1 MAAIPGI
8 RFDITGAS
16 GSQGLLTPKSG
27 WRCYVLPRGGYASQ
41 DSTGTLLTFD
51 SAAIAGR
58 FAALD
63 WIQAGLSAANIR
75 QVAAVGG
82 NSLSVSGAAL
92 TVAENDRIF
101 IIGSTEPT
109 ISGGSV
115 TYSTPATTVRQRDDD
130 GSDLYANSMITT
142 NADGLVQFFSTPAVY
157 DCVIQDGNRALQGS
171 LIDVPVGVAEGVS
184 TSQATVFGATV
195 TINAALGITG
205 WATFGQTVTMNAAL
219 GVTGWATFGATVTMN
234 ANAGVTG
241 TFAVGATSTFTG
253 KAAFGNSVSI
263 DGALGVTGIA
273 GFSGRVYLTERIA
286 QTVTTGSNTFT
297 GSIASTLDVTGRRL
311 VASGA
316 GVTLGTSYFTLGAG
330 WGSTASI
337 TLGTGTKDAHGSF
350 IVSAFGA
357 TFAQYPTVHL
367 AYAEGNW
374 SGGLGGV
381 VCRNFA
387 GPYQFDAI
395 FGISG
400 IDTSGITFIF
410 GGTPSSG
417 QEIGAYYMIIG

>member
-27 WRCYVLPRGGYASQ
+27 WRCYVFPRGGFASQ
-41 DSTGTLLTFD
+41 NSTGTLLTFD

-75 QVAAVGG
+75 QVSAVAG

-92 TVAENDRIF
+92 TISENDRIF

-115 TYSTPATTVRQRDDD
+115 TYSTPSTTVRQRDDD

-142 NADGLVQFFSTPAVY
+142 NADGLVQFFSLPAVY

-184 TSQATVFGATV
+184 TSQASVFGATV
-195 TINAALGITG
+195 TINAAFGITG

-234 ANAGVTG
+234 AAVGVTGWATFGSTVTMNANAGVTG
-241 TFAVGATSTFTG
+241 TFTG
-253 KAAFGNSVSI
+253 RTVTVNA
-263 DGALGVTGIA
+263 ALGVTGWATFGSTITIGGVLGITGVIA
-273 GFSGRVYLTERIA
+273 GQSDISARYFGIS
-286 QTVTTGSNTFT
+286 TTGLSTSNVSFPI
-297 GSIASTLDVTGRRL
+297 G
-311 VASGA
+311 
-316 GVTLGTSYFTLGAG
+316 G
-330 WGSTASI
+330 WGSTATLSI
-337 TLGTGTKDAHGSF
+337 SENSKPQAGQLSV
-350 IVSAFGA
+350 IVGGA
-357 TFAQYPTVHL
+357 TYGQNPRMQFTYPDGTFFRRQHGVMTCVKVL
-367 AYAEGNW
+367 TGNDYTNIPVAH
-374 SGGLGGV
+374 SG
-381 VCRNFA
+381 NNA
-387 GPYQFDAI
+387 TTKTWI
-395 FGISG
+395 FGTTPTHGEVYTMTWILFG
-400 IDTSGITFIF
+400 TS
-410 GGTPSSG
+410 
-417 QEIGAYYMIIG
+417 